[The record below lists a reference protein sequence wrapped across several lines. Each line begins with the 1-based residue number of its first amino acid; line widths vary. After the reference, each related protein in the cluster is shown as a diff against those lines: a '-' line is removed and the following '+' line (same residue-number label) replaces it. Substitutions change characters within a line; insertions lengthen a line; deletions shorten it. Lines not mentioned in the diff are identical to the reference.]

1 MRLAW
6 YGPFGRQPPH
16 GEGRLPVIVGRRELI
31 ATLGAV
37 SAWPLAARSQ
47 QPAVPVIGFLSP
59 RSPETAVQVNEAF
72 SQGLR
77 EAGFVEGQNV
87 AIEYRFAAGRFDLLP
102 ALAADLVSR
111 RVSVIAAPYPSGR
124 AAKAATSTVPIIFIG
139 GSDPVVMGLVAS
151 VNRPGGNVTGVS
163 LLAADLETKRIGLL
177 REIAPKTAIVGALMD
192 RTDPSV
198 YPETERSQRELQAGS
213 RSLGVSIDF
222 VTVGADRDLDTAFDA
237 LVRKRIDAL
246 VVAASPFFNNNR
258 DRLVALSSRHRIPTI
273 YELREFAV
281 AGGLMTYAPSI
292 LDTYKQ
298 GGVYTG
304 RILKGEKP
312 ADMPVLLPTKFELVI
327 NLQTAK
333 ALGLDVPDK
342 LLALADEL
350 IE

>member
-1 MRLAW
+1 
-6 YGPFGRQPPH
+6 
-16 GEGRLPVIVGRRELI
+16 
-31 ATLGAV
+31 
-37 SAWPLAARSQ
+37 
-47 QPAVPVIGFLSP
+47 
-59 RSPETAVQVNEAF
+59 
-72 SQGLR
+72 
-77 EAGFVEGQNV
+77 
-87 AIEYRFAAGRFDLLP
+87 
-102 ALAADLVSR
+102 
-111 RVSVIAAPYPSGR
+111 VIAAPYPSGR
-124 AAKAATSTVPIIFIG
+124 AAKAATSTIPIVFIG

-222 VTVGADRDLDTAFDA
+222 VTVSADRDLDTAFDT

-246 VVAASPFFNNNR
+246 VVAASSFFNNNR
-258 DRLVALSSRHRIPTI
+258 DRLVALSARHRIPTI

-342 LLALADEL
+342 LLALADEV